1 MGNGV
6 ETRVDSALS
15 APDGRKPDF
24 SVRML
29 GPLTLIR
36 GRDPVALPASRKA
49 RALFAYL
56 ALSPGA
62 VGRTRLCDLLWDVP
76 NDPRGELRWCL
87 SKLRHI
93 LDEPQRPRVQ
103 ASDDRVALDLS
114 GCLVDAIEVASAAG
128 SRLETI
134 DVDRLRAL
142 SGLFVGDFLEGLNI
156 DRSPNFSAWLTAQRR
171 RFSACHAAILE
182 QLALKLPPGCEEA
195 SSHLE
200 KWIEIAP
207 FDRRAHSLLLS
218 ELARQGKIAQGEE
231 HLAATARLFESEGL
245 DFAPIRAAWR
255 LGKQARPTHT
265 REAEPALGPRPPSD
279 PAAVASHETGRASL
293 AVMPFVD
300 EASGESVRGGLA
312 DGLTHDIITRLA
324 KLRDLFVIARGSV
337 FALAD
342 RGVGPEDAGRRLN
355 VDYVA
360 SGAVR
365 RSEGRVTVRVELVE
379 VRTARI
385 VWADGFD
392 HKLDDT
398 FAVLD
403 QIGNSIVSSISSEI
417 EMVERNRAILKAPNS
432 LNAWQAYH
440 RGLWHMYRFTQSE
453 NELAQRYFARAVQ
466 LDPTFA
472 RAHAGLSFTHWQSAF
487 QRWADRE
494 TESDRAFATA
504 GQSLLADDQNPAA
517 HWAMGRA
524 LWLRGSQ
531 DASLRELQQAVD
543 LSPNFA
549 LGHYSLSFV
558 HCQSGD
564 PRVAIRSSDHSR
576 NLSPFDPLLFGMLGA
591 RAMALVRIGQF
602 EEAADWALKAAARP
616 NAHTI
621 ILAIAAHCLALAGRL
636 EEGRTFAASI
646 RKALPRYSTHDF
658 LGSFRFAPD
667 TAALFREGGKRIGLD

>member
-1 MGNGV
+1 
-6 ETRVDSALS
+6 
-15 APDGRKPDF
+15 
-24 SVRML
+24 
-29 GPLTLIR
+29 
-36 GRDPVALPASRKA
+36 
-49 RALFAYL
+49 
-56 ALSPGA
+56 
-62 VGRTRLCDLLWDVP
+62 WDVP

-87 SKLRHI
+87 SKLRNI

-103 ASDDRVALDLS
+103 ASDDRVTLDLS
-114 GCLVDAIEVASAAG
+114 GCLVDAFEVASAAATG
-128 SRLETI
+128 FATI
-134 DVDRLRAL
+134 DLDRLGAL
-142 SGLFVGDFLEGLNI
+142 SRLFVGEFLEGLNI

-195 SSHLE
+195 SSRLE

-207 FDRRAHSLLLS
+207 FDRRAQSMLLS
-218 ELARQGKIAQGEE
+218 ELARQGKIAQGEQ
-231 HLAATARLFESEGL
+231 HLATTARLFESEGL

-255 LGKQARPTHT
+255 LARQGRPTP
-265 REAEPALGPRPPSD
+265 RRDAEPALAPPAQPSPG
-279 PAAVASHETGRASL
+279 PAAGAAHETSRASL
-293 AVMPFVD
+293 AVMPFVE
-300 EASGESVRGGLA
+300 EASAVGVRGGIA

-337 FALAD
+337 FALAE

-360 SGAVR
+360 SGTVR
-365 RSEGRVTVRVELVE
+365 RSEGRVTVGVELVE

-385 VWADGFD
+385 VWADAFH

-398 FAVLD
+398 FAVLE

-417 EMVERNRAILKAPNS
+417 ELVERNRAILKAPNS
-432 LNAWQAYH
+432 LNAWEAYH

-472 RAHAGLSFTHWQSAF
+472 RAFAGLSFTHWQSAF

-504 GQSLLADDQNPAA
+504 GQSLLVDDQNPAA

-524 LWLRGSQ
+524 LWLRGRQ
-531 DASLRELQQAVD
+531 DESLRELQQAVD

-549 LGHYSLSFV
+549 LAHYSLSFV

-564 PRVAIRSSDHSR
+564 PGVAIRSSDHSR

-621 ILAIAAHCLALAGRL
+621 ILAIAAHCLGLAGRL
-636 EEGRTFAASI
+636 DEGRSLAASI
-646 RKALPRYSTHDF
+646 RQALPHYSTRDF

-667 TAALFREGGKRIGLD
+667 AAALLQEGGKRIGLD